1 MYQMALEDVATLEAD
16 SKTLEK
22 SIISNMKAKEAT
34 LKALRDELYDLTDE
48 CKALTCREGDE
59 DLKDQVERTPS
70 EMELAEELTHL
81 EMTMRKIQNF
91 TSVSICDEI
100 FPRIKNQ
107 LQEKQWIVERLQR
120 ASQLYYMT
128 SEKKSTAEMA
138 AVSLR
143 NAISEIAC
151 KYEAE
156 KSGVLDETQTQQQL
170 VDQCNEDIK
179 EKGKMFITI
188 RMSLQMLYSKLDC
201 IRRPTDKVE
210 HMDSLVAIES
220 SELGREKSEESIEP
234 LPSEDPLE
242 ILRQVMIRSRKLI
255 SHATLALN
263 EEELED
269 ARALFQT
276 TVTEKISRAEYGEAD
291 KEEQEIMVDYDV
303 DDPSVLTR
311 AEIKTTSK
319 KIVAQFEKSLYDF

>member
-1 MYQMALEDVATLEAD
+1 
-16 SKTLEK
+16 
-22 SIISNMKAKEAT
+22 
-34 LKALRDELYDLTDE
+34 
-48 CKALTCREGDE
+48 
-59 DLKDQVERTPS
+59 
-70 EMELAEELTHL
+70 
-81 EMTMRKIQNF
+81 
-91 TSVSICDEI
+91 
-100 FPRIKNQ
+100 
-107 LQEKQWIVERLQR
+107 
-120 ASQLYYMT
+120 
-128 SEKKSTAEMA
+128 
-138 AVSLR
+138 
-143 NAISEIAC
+143 
-151 KYEAE
+151 
-156 KSGVLDETQTQQQL
+156 
-170 VDQCNEDIK
+170 
-179 EKGKMFITI
+179 MFITI